1 MGKTSVAVHLA
12 NLNAPQSS
20 SFWLQAGEPFT
31 ISCRLIPADA
41 ESVLEQLPPLLVED
55 AVVVV
60 DSATGLTNATRT
72 VMVLA
77 DRVLP
82 QADRVV
88 AAFATANS
96 GRVHW
101 GHSAGIHKLLQEA
114 IAIRKGKPWARS
126 SQAIQGSGESVR

>member
-1 MGKTSVAVHLA
+1 MLSRPIILKLDGAM
-12 NLNAPQSS
+12 
-20 SFWLQAGEPFT
+20 AG
-31 ISCRLIPADA
+31 RVIPADA

-101 GHSAGIHKLLQEA
+101 QGCLKDDHEVLEA
-114 IAIRKGKPWARS
+114 IATLPSASIPS
-126 SQAIQGSGESVR
+126 MS